1 MHGRLPRRADEPLA
15 EEARP
20 RHCAICKGE
29 MEYMGG
35 THRPSARRVMEF
47 IWDDIVL
54 AVDVCPESCEVRTR
68 VDVCRQR
75 IEAALAAA
83 RGSNNRATNRM
94 TPRKSTKRR

>member
-1 MHGRLPRRADEPLA
+1 MD
-15 EEARP
+15 
-20 RHCAICKGE
+20 
-29 MEYMGG
+29 YVGG
-35 THRPSARRVMEF
+35 THRPSARQVMEF

-83 RGSNNRATNRM
+83 REQQQIDQQDDTQEKSQAASDPAHPRRGPPPDPQGRLAFATL
-94 TPRKSTKRR
+94 